1 MSNKI
6 KIYSDTSKGCILF
19 DGSTVQPKF
28 LGTILAEAH
37 PTLTDRIVVFRTD
50 RQRPDGTNRK
60 LFKKLKITRIQ
71 NEAGQDLVDDLA
83 FTRTDIVN
91 YVNTQANTSGGQSS
105 GQVPNIT
112 SATTLALT
120 TGDTLNYELT
130 ADYGVGYEWAGLPTG
145 LVTVDGNVRKL
156 IGGSALTEGQYTF
169 DATAVNYFG
178 TDTETITLNV
188 SNPPFQDSKSVK
200 FENGQNQYLG
210 ANAALGTSLE
220 RSGNSSG
227 TAWSISFWIKP
238 ANNATGQ
245 TLFYFGSN
253 DVTNNGFIE
262 IRQVQ
267 TSRIRLR
274 YGSNNN
280 YVQCTSPA
288 SSLTAGSW
296 NHVVVTYD
304 GGTTG
309 ASQSNLTQYYNRFAI
324 YINGSV
330 QSRSNAHNNY
340 GYTGSI
346 VGQNFRWG
354 RFSSG
359 NHIRGG
365 FIDEAS
371 IHASELSASDITSIY
386 NNGSPRDLAN
396 FSPVHWWRMGDG
408 DTFSTIQDNVGTADM
423 VMYNMTA
430 ANIVTDVP

>member
-1 MSNKI
+1 MSKI

-28 LGTILAEAH
+28 LGTVLCEAH
-37 PTLTDRIVVFRTD
+37 PTLSDRVIIYRTD

-60 LFKKLKITRIQ
+60 LFRKLDIGRLQ
-71 NEAGQDLVDDLA
+71 NEAGEDLVDDLGLN
-83 FTRTDIVN
+83 RTQIVN
-91 YVNTQANTSGGQSS
+91 YVNTQANVAGGAAS

-112 SATTLALT
+112 SATTLSLT
-120 TGDTLNYELT
+120 TGDTLNYTLT
-130 ADYGVGYEWAGLPTG
+130 ADYGVGYEWSNLPSG

-156 IGGSALTEGQYTF
+156 IGGSTLTEGQYTF

-178 TDTETITLNV
+178 SDTETITLNV
-188 SNPPFQDSKSVK
+188 SNPPFQDSKSVE
-200 FENGQNQYLG
+200 FEDGQQQYLG

-220 RSGNSSG
+220 RNGNNSG

-238 ANNATGQ
+238 SNNNNGQ
-245 TLFYFGSN
+245 TVFYFGHN

-262 IRQVQ
+262 VRQVQ

-280 YVQCTSPA
+280 YIQLSTPT
-288 SSLTAGSW
+288 SSLTTGSW

-309 ASQSNLTQYYNRFAI
+309 SNQSNLSQYYGRFAI

-330 QSRSNAHNNY
+330 QTTSNAHNNY

-346 VGQNFRWG
+346 VGQNFRFG
-354 RFSSG
+354 RFASG
-359 NHIRGG
+359 TYLRDG

-371 IHASELSASDITSIY
+371 IHDSELSASDITAIY
-386 NNGSPRDLAN
+386 NSGSPRDLDS

-408 DTFSTIQDNVGTADM
+408 DTYSTIQDTVGTADM